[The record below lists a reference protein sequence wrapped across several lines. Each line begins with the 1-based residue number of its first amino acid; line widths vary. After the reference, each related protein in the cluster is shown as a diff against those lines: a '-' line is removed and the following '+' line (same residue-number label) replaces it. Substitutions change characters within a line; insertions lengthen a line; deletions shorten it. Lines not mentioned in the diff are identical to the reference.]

1 MMNFRFSDENIKEI
15 ASILDAEVENK
26 DDSWTFQ
33 LHDSETRQSLVFT
46 IYNDIDLGAENKGT
60 LVSVQTQHGYFE
72 IHFCNGYMV
81 FEPDE
86 IIFFEAKPDTVSC
99 LIVGKQCT
107 CSMFSNINRS
117 LLKADFTSLEA
128 PVLLS
133 AMQLSLTEDVLP
145 K

>member
-1 MMNFRFSDENIKEI
+1 MNFAFNEENIKEI
-15 ASILDAEVENK
+15 ASVLGAEVEQNG
-26 DDSWTFQ
+26 DSWNFQ
-33 LHDSETRQSLVFT
+33 LHDSETKQSLAFF
-46 IYNDIDLGAENKGT
+46 IYNNIDLGGGSVGT
-60 LVSVQTQHGYFE
+60 LVSVHTQHGYFE

-86 IIFFEAKPDTVSC
+86 IIFFEAKPETVSC

-117 LLKADFTSLEA
+117 LLKADFTALEA

-145 K
+145 EE

>member
-1 MMNFRFSDENIKEI
+1 MRFSFSEDNIKEI
-15 ASILDAEVENK
+15 ATTLEATVEK
-26 DDSWTFQ
+26 DKDSWTFQ
-33 LHDSETRQSLVFT
+33 MHDVETRQSLVFM
-46 IYNDIDLGAENKGT
+46 IYNNIDLGGDEKGS

-86 IIFFEAKPDTVSC
+86 IIFFEAKPKTVSC
-99 LIVGKQCT
+99 LIVGRKCT

-117 LLKADFTSLEA
+117 LLNADFTTLDP

-145 K
+145 SG

>member
-1 MMNFRFSDENIKEI
+1 MKFSFSEDNIKEI
-15 ASILDAEVENK
+15 AKTLEATVER
-26 DDSWTFQ
+26 DGDSWTFQ
-33 LHDSETRQSLVFT
+33 LHDQATRQSLVFT
-46 IYNDIDLGAENKGT
+46 LFNNIELGGEEKGS

-86 IIFFEAKPDTVSC
+86 IIFFEAKPKTVSC
-99 LIVGKQCT
+99 LIVGRKCT

-117 LLKADFTSLEA
+117 LLNADFTTLDP

-145 K
+145 LK